1 MAMTYAV
8 GVNSP
13 TNLWQLIQ
21 NYTESTESTFV
32 ANIPTFVIQAE
43 QRIFNAAQLPAARKN
58 VTANCTANNK
68 YLTLPSDWLA
78 AFSVA
83 VIDPITTAQTYL
95 VNKDVS
101 FIRAAYPDPDDYGA
115 PAHYALF
122 DNNTF
127 ILGPTPDL
135 SYGIEMHYFGYPTSI
150 TVAGSS
156 WLGNN
161 FETVL
166 LYGSLREAYLY
177 LKGEQDVTAYYEQ
190 KYQEGLALLKQL
202 VEGKE
207 MRDSYRSGNPRMGV
221 MSS

>member
-101 FIRAAYPDPDDYGA
+101 FIRAAYPDPDDYGT

-135 SYGIEMHYFGYPTSI
+135 SYGIEMHYFGYPPSI